1 MKPATEPAQI
11 KCNKTHVLSRVM
23 RTVKRYYLTS
33 RYRLLLNTPC
43 SPDVFLRT
51 LQITAISMSQTPQAP
66 GASVA
71 TILAANP
78 TPPPGSA
85 TTTTT
90 PAASTTA
97 TVSAQQTD
105 QRAAGPSAPS
115 VSPSK
120 ASYQVSLPSFT
131 ARTVVSGFATIMAF
145 RSIYMFL
152 RPKSLGQVSYLCHPF
167 SVGYTLGVN
176 SVSYCVVSF
185 SRLTMSHC
193 TVFPWLHPLSH
204 CAAFGFLV
212 ACSNAF
218 AALA

>member
-1 MKPATEPAQI
+1 MNKMPATLA
-11 KCNKTHVLSRVM
+11 LRVM
-23 RTVKRYYLTS
+23 LGLIHLFQLYASPIYKTVPSHAHCKRYYLTS

-43 SPDVFLRT
+43 SPDVFLRA

-105 QRAAGPSAPS
+105 QGAAGPPAPS

-131 ARTVVSGFATIMAF
+131 ARTVVSGFAIIMAF
-145 RSIYMFL
+145 RSIYMFF
-152 RPKSLGQVSYLCHPF
+152 RPESLGQVSLLCHPF

-185 SRLTMSHC
+185 LALLCPIAQFSLGYTHYLIVPRS
-193 TVFPWLHPLSH
+193 VF
-204 CAAFGFLV
+204 
-212 ACSNAF
+212 
-218 AALA
+218 